1 MIKHVGKHNGKK
13 VAIVYKK
20 VPGEDHMC
28 LVLYTES
35 LPSRIHD
42 ELMKVLEGNAGQQAK
57 ELADALH
64 RHVMA
69 DGNNCLLT
77 IHKAGLMKKVP
88 TIQVIVT
95 PNSQSSVRLDILND
109 LLTKM
114 EGGEEAVKQLAE
126 LDAQRGMSNGLPQ
139 QGKDLGEATTSASVN
154 PNVTENV
161 AGVLSDA
168 DIAKQRLDQ
177 ASKMK
182 AEATSLL
189 AEAKRL
195 EEEAKALTPK
205 KSNVRKTKTTA

>member
-13 VAIVYKK
+13 VAIVYKQ

-35 LPSRIHD
+35 IPSRVHD
-42 ELMKVLEGNAGQQAK
+42 EVMKVIESEMGQQAK

-77 IHKAGLMKKVP
+77 IHRAGLMKKVP
-88 TIQVIVT
+88 TIQVVVT
-95 PNSQSSVRLDILND
+95 PTSTSSVRLDILND

-114 EGGEEAVKQLAE
+114 EGGEEAIKKLAD
-126 LDAQRGMSNGLPQ
+126 LDAQRGLGNGLP

-154 PNVTENV
+154 PDVVENV
-161 AGVLSDA
+161 AGVLTDA
-168 DIAKQRLDQ
+168 DIAKQRLEQ
-177 ASKMK
+177 AAKMK
-182 AEATSLL
+182 ADATNLL

-195 EEEAKALTPK
+195 EQEAKALTPK
-205 KSNVRKTKTTA
+205 KSNARTTKNTA